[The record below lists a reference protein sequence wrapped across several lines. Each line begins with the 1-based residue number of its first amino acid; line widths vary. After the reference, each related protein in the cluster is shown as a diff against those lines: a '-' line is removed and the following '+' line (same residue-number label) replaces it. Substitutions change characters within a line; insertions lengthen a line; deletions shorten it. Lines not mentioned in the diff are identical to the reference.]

1 MDLIYY
7 PNEFLEKKLDT
18 VDITSVDFDT
28 YDLQKQMVELMLEH
42 NGIGLSASQVGLNKQ
57 IFVMGNSAENNSICI
72 NPQILQHTQDT
83 VMDIEGCLSFPNIF
97 VQVKRPKEIL
107 VQYFDEN
114 LEQKR
119 QHLTGYSAKC
129 FLHEYDHLQ
138 GITFKDRVSIL
149 KWKIAAKKAAKK
161 RYSDARH

>member
-1 MDLIYY
+1 MDLLYY
-7 PNEFLEKKLDT
+7 PHEFLNKKLASVKISSIDFNPQQLKT
-18 VDITSVDFDT
+18 EMVDIM
-28 YDLQKQMVELMLEH
+28 LQH
-42 NGIGLSASQVGLNKQ
+42 NGIGLSASQVGLDKQ
-57 IFVMGNSAENNSICI
+57 LFVMGDSTDNCSMCI
-72 NPQILQHTQDT
+72 NPEIMQHTEETIVD
-83 VMDIEGCLSFPNIF
+83 VEGCLSFPNIF

>member
-1 MDLIYY
+1 MDLLYH
-7 PNEFLEKKLDT
+7 PNKFLCKKLDNVDVSSIDFDPLQLKKEM
-18 VDITSVDFDT
+18 VDIM
-28 YDLQKQMVELMLEH
+28 LQH

-57 IFVMGNSAENNSICI
+57 LFVMGDSTDNSSICI
-72 NPQILQHTQDT
+72 NPEILQHTEESIVD
-83 VMDIEGCLSFPNIF
+83 VEGCLSFPNIF
-97 VQVKRPKEIL
+97 IQVKRPKEIL

-119 QHLTGYSAKC
+119 QHLNGYSVKC

-138 GITFKDRVSIL
+138 GITFKDRVSTL

-161 RYSDARH
+161 RYK